1 MSVQSMMWALGQS
14 EIGPLEKF
22 VLLCICDN
30 AQEPFSG
37 VSIASIGRY
46 TNIPEDQVKQLI
58 DGLEDLGLIEVAG
71 RDRFILAFEGDA
83 PTKPSYRKK
92 VIGPRIRLA
101 VFERDGYAC
110 LRCGSR
116 SDLRADHVV
125 PEVQG
130 GEASEENLQTLCA
143 PCNSWKGTKTI
154 DFRGQGRRTA

>member
-1 MSVQSMMWALGQS
+1 MSVQSMMWALGQQ
-14 EIGPLEKF
+14 EVDPLEKF

-30 AQEPFSG
+30 AQEPFSS
-37 VSIASIGRY
+37 VSAASIARY
-46 TNIPEDQVKQLI
+46 TNIPEDQVKRLI
-58 DGLEDLGLIEVAG
+58 EGLEDRRLIEVAG

-83 PTKPSYRKK
+83 PAKPSYRKK
-92 VIGPRIRLA
+92 VISPRVRLS

-116 SDLRADHVV
+116 ADLRADHVV

-130 GEASEENLQTLCA
+130 GEATEENLQTLCA
-143 PCNSWKGTKTI
+143 PCNSWKGAKTV